1 MNNIYFYPHIS
12 YSLFY
17 ILSFLSLIMV
27 FIGFKFK
34 ASGNILRTILI
45 CIILICI
52 ANPVIVS
59 ENREN
64 IPDTVA
70 IILDLSPSQS
80 INNRKEIAQQ
90 TYNKLKK
97 KLEKIGN
104 LDLRFKTILIITIG

>member
-1 MNNIYFYPHIS
+1 MMNSIFFYPYIS
-12 YSLFY
+12 YNLLYF
-17 ILSFLSLIMV
+17 LSFLSIIMI

-52 ANPVIVS
+52 ANPIIVS

-70 IILDLSPSQS
+70 IILDLSPS
-80 INNRKEIAQQ
+80 
-90 TYNKLKK
+90 
-97 KLEKIGN
+97 
-104 LDLRFKTILIITIG
+104 